1 MVRDGTGLL
10 PCLVGGPELNFI
22 AKKTPFKSKI
32 TCRGYV
38 TSLREDWGLTVTKKE
53 GSRETKRT
61 QH

>member
-38 TSLREDWGLTVTKKE
+38 TSLRED
-53 GSRETKRT
+53 
-61 QH
+61 